1 MRRRCHKFFV
11 LAVMAALV
19 AGCGS
24 SGGTDNP
31 PPPPAPVTPPPPAP
45 EPTFAERLQEWADMD
60 PNPCRARTPGF
71 EALGGWLKDDGR
83 DVGTSRVWARDNG
96 LLAETDSHGAR
107 VWRTFSDC
115 AVRSDDGHYT
125 TRIGDFWRSVRADG
139 GDAILLETPVGVYD
153 ESVIPEPGVWWEFDT
168 DTDSYHNV
176 DCGDGRER
184 CGRLDVAHDGTRE
197 GQRVLRVHSAGKER
211 GEVTNYVYSGG
222 YQLAL
227 QDWRTALVII
237 AGGYSGTP
245 ESGEPASGS
254 SICGG
259 AEVLCLF
266 GRYDSTV
273 GSGTSHTAP
282 MLAAALDSVWA
293 VWPEMDVLDL
303 RNLAFDCAQ
312 NRDPR
317 AGESS
322 TERTFEYSNG
332 RSFKSSTNPTWG
344 HGVFS
349 LTCLFTPNGG
359 LQDPTTGNP
368 ISGGIYGPV
377 AGPVTGASITGVDY
391 TGRDFGYGFA
401 HPVAR
406 ENFALV
412 ATANLRPIHAIPS
425 GYAYGYRRAAV
436 RGRLWGGERVSVNLN
451 AAGNAFG
458 VTTLWQAG
466 NLTVQS
472 GIAAQPEGVG
482 ALTGSRSFR
491 APSTVSAAITAA
503 YGRAL
508 PYGFSAHLQAD
519 HWQTLST
526 QGRSL
531 WQSAKLFESRITA
544 ALVKRAGNHEF
555 ALQGAWQSGLAGS
568 LEVDGQRWPVAGV
581 RERGAWLTWTYK

>member
-1 MRRRCHKFFV
+1 
-11 LAVMAALV
+11 
-19 AGCGS
+19 
-24 SGGTDNP
+24 
-31 PPPPAPVTPPPPAP
+31 
-45 EPTFAERLQEWADMD
+45 MD
-60 PNPCRARTPGF
+60 PNPCRQRTPGF

-96 LLAETDSHGAR
+96 LLTDTESHGAR

-115 AVRSDDGHYT
+115 TVRSDDGHYT

-139 GDAILLETPVGVYD
+139 GDAILLETPVGASYRD
-153 ESVIPEPGVWWEFDT
+153 EIPAPGVWWEYNT
-168 DTDSYHNV
+168 ETDSYHNV
-176 DCGDGRER
+176 NCGEGRDDGR
-184 CGRLDVAHDGTRE
+184 CGVLDVAHDGERD
-197 GQRVLRVHSAGKER
+197 GQRVLRVHSAGNER
-211 GEVTNYVYSGG
+211 GEVTHYVYSGG
-222 YQLAL
+222 IQLAL
-227 QDWRTALVII
+227 QEWRRALVII

-282 MLAAALDSVWA
+282 MVAAALDSVWA

-332 RSFKSSTNPTWG
+332 RSFTSNTNPTWG

-377 AGPVTGASITGVDY
+377 AGPLTGASITGIDY

-406 ENFALV
+406 ENLALA
-412 ATANLRPIHAIPS
+412 ATSNLRSVAAIS
-425 GYAYGYRRAAV
+425 GEGAYRHGFGSV
-436 RGRLWGGERVSVNLN
+436 NGRLWQGGALRVDLT
-451 AAGNAFG
+451 AAGAAHG
-458 VTTLWQAG
+458 GSGDAIGIAAHWQAG
-466 NLTVQS
+466 NLTIRG
-472 GIAAQPEGVG
+472 GIASQPEGAG
-482 ALTGSRSFR
+482 SLTGSRAFR

-503 YGRAL
+503 YAKAL
-508 PYGFSAHLQAD
+508 AHGFSVHVQAD
-519 HWQTLST
+519 HWRTVAT
-526 QGRSL
+526 RGRSL
-531 WQSAKLFESRITA
+531 WESAQLSESRIGA
-544 ALVKRAGNHEF
+544 SLVKRAGRHEF
-555 ALQGAWQSGLAGS
+555 AVQAAWQSGLSGS
-568 LEVDGQRWPVAGV
+568 LDVDGHRWPVSGLRYRGV
-581 RERGAWLTWTYK
+581 WLRWRRGGI